1 VASGDDPLS
10 SASGKTRVA
19 PKTDQPTENLFDYV
33 TVLIRR
39 FGARIPAAP
48 CQLDVSPGPGRS
60 GQA

>member
-1 VASGDDPLS
+1 
-10 SASGKTRVA
+10 
-19 PKTDQPTENLFDYV
+19 V